1 MATTVAQVRRALR
14 DQLLTLSGWRETSFP
29 LGILETPSTQGH
41 LSFSVVDESAQNIS
55 HRGKSGDTV
64 AHEISFRVSFL
75 YRMTP
80 SAADLMSDWDDSSDA
95 AQDAIQ
101 ALMDQGSWQY
111 NYLIRYTR
119 MNRSRLSDSAWLQI
133 DLFFTVEHELEV

>member
-1 MATTVAQVRRALR
+1 MPSTVAQVRRALR

-41 LSFSVVDESAQNIS
+41 LAFSVVDEAATNVS
-55 HRGKSGDTV
+55 HRGKDGDTV
-64 AHEISFRVSFL
+64 AHQIDFRVSFL

-80 SAADLMSDWDDSSDA
+80 SAADLMSDWDGSSDA

-111 NYLIRYTR
+111 DYLVRYAR

-133 DLFFTVEHELEV
+133 DLYFTVEHELEV

>member
-1 MATTVAQVRRALR
+1 
-14 DQLLTLSGWRETSFP
+14 
-29 LGILETPSTQGH
+29 
-41 LSFSVVDESAQNIS
+41 
-55 HRGKSGDTV
+55 
-64 AHEISFRVSFL
+64 
-75 YRMTP
+75 
-80 SAADLMSDWDDSSDA
+80 MSDWDDSSDA

-133 DLFFTVEHELEV
+133 DLFFTVEHELGV